1 MQLQAIAAFGIIV
14 SAVAA
19 AALTLGDGNPEKP
32 KKLSGR
38 SEACTYYAGAKDQE
52 MVEEGGE
59 AGRRILREI
68 LKLERKCEFVSLV
81 LADGTRHEMKLGIAG
96 RKPGEKGPSSTGSDF
111 DF

>member
-1 MQLQAIAAFGIIV
+1 MQMQAMAAFGIII
-14 SAVAA
+14 AGVAA
-19 AALTLGDGNPEKP
+19 AAMTFGDGTPERP

-52 MVEEGGE
+52 MVDEGGE

-111 DF
+111 DY